1 MMALES
7 DRFGFEAYSEL
18 FLTREIKFFSL
29 GFPICKNEIL
39 DFIRIS
45 EIIHVIYFTISCM

>member
-7 DRFGFEAYSEL
+7 DSFGLEAYSEL
-18 FLTREIKFFSL
+18 FLTREIKFLSL
-29 GFPICKNEIL
+29 GFPICTKEIL

-45 EIIHVIYFTISCM
+45 EIIHAIYFTTSCM

>member
-7 DRFGFEAYSEL
+7 DSFGFEAYSEL
-18 FLTREIKFFSL
+18 FLTREIKFQVLVFHVA
-29 GFPICKNEIL
+29 KEIL

-45 EIIHVIYFTISCM
+45 EIIHVM

>member
-18 FLTREIKFFSL
+18 FLTREIKFLSL
-29 GFPICKNEIL
+29 GFPICKKEIL

-45 EIIHVIYFTISCM
+45 EIIHVIYFR

>member
-18 FLTREIKFFSL
+18 FLTREIKFLSL
-29 GFPICKNEIL
+29 AFPICKKEIL

>member
-29 GFPICKNEIL
+29 GFPICKKEIL